1 MSNYITGNLPQK
13 GKEIRAYDSGFSD
26 DDVEYAR
33 LNGTLMDKEY
43 FRNLATLATLVGG
56 PGMALKIAIMDHDT
70 IVETYGDDI
79 VMVGYRDYINKPN
92 NSFSRAITGSVLYQ
106 QAINEVIR
114 RTVESGIR
122 NQKVEY
128 TAHINHDS
136 IFTKILNLSSFV
148 SAGTYSTNIDVMID
162 DIGIHID
169 TYMTDNFNFER
180 GAGGISVAKKENDKA
195 ALSMQAGILQPYKW
209 HLYNHLDY

>member
-1 MSNYITGNLPQK
+1 M
-13 GKEIRAYDSGFSD
+13 
-26 DDVEYAR
+26 
-33 LNGTLMDKEY
+33 
-43 FRNLATLATLVGG
+43 
-56 PGMALKIAIMDHDT
+56 
-70 IVETYGDDI
+70 
-79 VMVGYRDYINKPN
+79 
-92 NSFSRAITGSVLYQ
+92 
-106 QAINEVIR
+106 
-114 RTVESGIR
+114 
-122 NQKVEY
+122 EY

-195 ALSMQAGILQPYKW
+195 ALSMQAGILQTYKW
-209 HLYNHLDY
+209 YLYNHLDY